1 MVNSF
6 HVLGDPVSHSLSPK
20 IHAAAYKVLDLDWT
34 YTAIQVVKGDLVSFL
49 ESNTADGYS
58 ITMPLKYEAAGI
70 ADVRDGLVSLTD
82 VANTLHRTE
91 TGLSAYN
98 TDVFGIN
105 KALESVLAKTVEVV
119 AILGAGATAKS
130 AMVAIAKA
138 KPNALFDIYVRD
150 LARAEDIVALAGELE
165 VFQSIHLLDEF
176 SNFQDLTVNTLPLDA
191 SDALPEHAQKGFLLN
206 ANYAGGDSALVST
219 FDSNRVIAGQTML
232 VWQALQQIRIFTGVG
247 PNEPLPNESAVV
259 SAMFEAL

>member
-1 MVNSF
+1 MVSSF

-20 IHAAAYKVLDLDWT
+20 IHAAAYKVLELDWT
-34 YTAIQVVKGDLVSFL
+34 YTAIQVVKGDFLSFL
-49 ESNTADGYS
+49 ASNTADGYS

-70 ADVRDGLVSLTD
+70 ADVRDDLVTLTD
-82 VANTLHRTE
+82 VANTLYRTDA
-91 TGLSAYN
+91 GLSAFN

-105 KALESVLAKTVEVV
+105 KALESVLTKPVEVV

-130 AMVAIAKA
+130 AMVAVAKE

-150 LARAEDIVALAGELE
+150 LARAEDLVALAGELE
-165 VFQSIHLLDEF
+165 VFQSIHLLEEF
-176 SNFQDLTVNTLPLDA
+176 SNFQDLTINTLPLDA
-191 SDALPEHAQKGFLLN
+191 SDVLPKHSQKGFLLN

-219 FDSNRVIAGQTML
+219 FDTNRVISGQTML

-247 PNEPLPNESAVV
+247 LNGPLPNESAVV
-259 SAMFEAL
+259 AAMFEAL